1 MEGHPRRPAEPEGRL
16 PPVEC
21 RRYCAPARALGPGR
35 VAAGGTGQRLQ
46 VTRCSRDA
54 VGPSDP
60 CYSAG
65 TCSHH
70 KASPESLPARQEYHP
85 LTTLFRC
92 CVHFFLTKVF
102 LKNHKEPRVLS
113 GQVDKAS
120 QSLHVGSRTRCP
132 GSSAVSSVTGPPPRV
147 TGVLTPVIPPQ
158 VSPACAGPC
167 VVSRARGNAPRP
179 GVTCVT
185 HLPLC

>member
-1 MEGHPRRPAEPEGRL
+1 MQAILCSRKGSGPRAGG
-16 PPVEC
+16 C
-21 RRYCAPARALGPGR
+21 
-35 VAAGGTGQRLQ
+35 GGTGQRLQ

-60 CYSAG
+60 CFSAG

-70 KASPESLPARQEYHP
+70 KASPESLPAHQEYDP

-92 CVHFFLTKVF
+92 CVHFFFLTKVF

-120 QSLHVGSRTRCP
+120 QSLHVRSRTRCP
-132 GSSAVSSVTGPPPRV
+132 GSSAVSSVTGPSQGDRCPDSCDTSAGQP
-147 TGVLTPVIPPQ
+147 GLCWPVHGEPCPGQ
-158 VSPACAGPC
+158 CPSSGCHSCDSPAPVLGGA
-167 VVSRARGNAPRP
+167 VSFWGGVRGR
-179 GVTCVT
+179 V
-185 HLPLC
+185 